1 MQLFLR
7 VTFTMA
13 AQGAIQKC
21 HRGWISVLV
30 ILIIIGWYD
39 DTSTILCLVIV
50 QINTGLL
57 WKEPVEIEILR

>member
-1 MQLFLR
+1 
-7 VTFTMA
+7 MA
-13 AQGAIQKC
+13 SQGAIQKC

-30 ILIIIGWYD
+30 ILLIVASYD

-50 QINTGLL
+50 QINTGLS